1 MPAIQEI
8 TVLVVQAVQEEMLGI
23 QEPLA
28 MLVTQEQMAPV
39 AQEELVVRRVTPDLL
54 ATLV

>member
-28 MLVTQEQMAPV
+28 MLAIQEITV
-39 AQEELVVRRVTPDLL
+39 LVVQEELVVRRVTPDLL

>member
-1 MPAIQEI
+1 MLVIQEI

-39 AQEELVVRRVTPDLL
+39 VQEELVVRRVTPDLL

>member
-1 MPAIQEI
+1 
-8 TVLVVQAVQEEMLGI
+8 
-23 QEPLA
+23 

-39 AQEELVVRRVTPDLL
+39 VQEELVVRRVTPDLL